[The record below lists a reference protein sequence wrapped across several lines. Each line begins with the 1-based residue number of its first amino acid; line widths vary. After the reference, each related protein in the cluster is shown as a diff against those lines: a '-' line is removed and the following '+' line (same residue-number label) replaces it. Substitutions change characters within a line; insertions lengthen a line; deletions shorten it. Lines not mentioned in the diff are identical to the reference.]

1 MNVGSEKVQIEIE
14 GDRTLN
20 NIDKWATEMK
30 VNLLKI
36 EKRERN

>member
-20 NIDKWATEMK
+20 NTDKWATEMK
-30 VNLLKI
+30 VNLLNI